1 MAPAKKKQEQIT
13 ISSSLK
19 WPDYDISK
27 TEKNTSGML
36 PLIVYWQFDYK
47 NTCTLNPQIPL
58 NIFNTTVH
66 SYAPHGLRQKL
77 QGRRLEMNVKQ
88 IPATFAIDDKGHM
101 ILFIVSWDIIT
112 IVPEDKDMVVSYQ
125 LLDSNNQSVKT
136 GEVAF
141 SALEKPIDLQMFQS
155 LKKKTWAYLDQYDA
169 EIAMMTKKLM
179 DKLVTEL

>member
-1 MAPAKKKQEQIT
+1 MESCLGPKSINKMVAAKYPPPMAPAKKKQKQIT

-77 QGRRLEMNVKQ
+77 QGRRLETLWNKFPQPLLSTTKDTRSSLSFPGYLQCWQTACGLFCLYIRFYVAVIVLWEFCWSSQHKD
-88 IPATFAIDDKGHM
+88 IPAYH
-101 ILFIVSWDIIT
+101 
-112 IVPEDKDMVVSYQ
+112 
-125 LLDSNNQSVKT
+125 
-136 GEVAF
+136 
-141 SALEKPIDLQMFQS
+141 
-155 LKKKTWAYLDQYDA
+155 
-169 EIAMMTKKLM
+169 
-179 DKLVTEL
+179 